1 MRRRVRWENVL
12 RVVAAA
18 VLAAVVVAWP
28 RLAPPE
34 PGLPGPEAAPLE
46 AEHREPVPMGGD
58 GRSSAPDSRARR
70 RRAAGEERRRRAA
83 EERERARRR
92 SEAERRRAEARERR
106 ERRAVAKRRRVA
118 RSRSVEAAG
127 GDVAA
132 RTDDPAP
139 AVVDD
144 DRTADPAQ
152 AEFGFERGG

>member
-18 VLAAVVVAWP
+18 LLAAVVVAWP

-46 AEHREPVPMGGD
+46 SERREPVPVGGD
-58 GRSSAPDSRARR
+58 GPAAVPDSRARR
-70 RRAAGEERRRRAA
+70 RRAAG
-83 EERERARRR
+83 RERARRR
-92 SEAERRRAEARERR
+92 GEGERRRAAARERR
-106 ERRAVAKRRRVA
+106 KRRAVAKRRRLA
-118 RSRSVEAAG
+118 TPQSVEAVDGDEAG
-127 GDVAA
+127 GDDVAGA
-132 RTDDPAP
+132 VEPAP

-144 DRTADPAQ
+144 DRMADPAQ